1 MTTRSRFLVAATAGV
16 LLAAGSLAQ
25 AAPGEDPITITK
37 PVIYQELPGPQR
49 APSGDIHY
57 NQDLPPGIAAK
68 VGRYT
73 ADAYAATPGTN
84 VKTDRDV
91 VQSVKTNGLYTT
103 CNQSVGSTF
112 GAAGAAGLK
121 KPGGADQIVV
131 LRGDMINICN

>member
-1 MTTRSRFLVAATAGV
+1 MFKSLPFMIPAVGGMLLSSASLVY
-16 LLAAGSLAQ
+16 

-37 PVIYQELPGPQR
+37 PVTYLELPTARR
-49 APSGDIHY
+49 APSGDIQY
-57 NQDLPPGIAAK
+57 TQDLPPGIAAK

-73 ADAYAATPGTN
+73 AGAYAATPDSN
-84 VKTDRDV
+84 IKTDRDV

-112 GAAGAAGLK
+112 GAAAA
-121 KPGGADQIVV
+121 KPGSGDQVVV